1 MTIDDITQ
9 PFAVQ
14 GDRQDIPLDP
24 TADNKLSWLSGFTY
38 LYELK
43 PEESDVEPYILRRD
57 FNEIIYLITAKMLD
71 IKTNLE
77 ADVGTALDTKLD
89 KDEYYRD
96 KPYFVTTNT
105 TQTISAQKT
114 FTGNIYFN
122 KTPTGATQAVNKS
135 YADTKVALTGNQT
148 IAGTKTFSSVPVCA
162 TQPKANNQLSNKQ
175 YVDTKVSLSGNQTIS
190 GLKTFATAPRSNTDP
205 RNNND
210 LVRLSYLKNNSVGG
224 GGIYKSISLGR
235 NVKFTNSTGKMIFLI
250 MTGESYNDTGIAV
263 HVGTGTRINA
273 IFTLESNNHGTQRGM
288 GTLVLKNGDWFY
300 YGGNGSMIDLFQVS

>member
-14 GDRQDIPLDP
+14 GDRQNIPLDP

-71 IKTNLE
+71 MQTKLE

-89 KDEYYRD
+89 KEEYYRD

-135 YADTKVALTGNQT
+135 YADTKVSLSGNQT

-162 TQPKANNQLSNKQ
+162 TQPTANNQLANKQ

-210 LVRLSYLKNNSVGG
+210 LVRLSYLKNNTPGLANRSYVDLISGAYNYKWTNNTG
-224 GGIYKSISLGR
+224 RAVFLVYAVSNHREDYYFNIVIDGVLFARLYDGWGGIAYHG
-235 NVKFTNSTGKMIFLI
+235 
-250 MTGESYNDTGIAV
+250 GIIV
-263 HVGTGTRINA
+263 
-273 IFTLESNNHGTQRGM
+273 
-288 GTLVLKNGDWFY
+288 KNGSQISFDDVTIQY
-300 YGGNGSMIDLFQVS
+300 AKYMLL

>member
-14 GDRQDIPLDP
+14 GDRQNIPLDP

-71 IKTNLE
+71 IQTKLE

-114 FTGNIYFN
+114 FIGNIYFN

-135 YADTKVALTGNQT
+135 YA
-148 IAGTKTFSSVPVCA
+148 
-162 TQPKANNQLSNKQ
+162 
-175 YVDTKVSLSGNQTIS
+175 DTKVSLSGNQTIS

-210 LVRLSYLKNNSVGG
+210 LVRLSYLKSNTPGLANRSYVNVTSQAYNYKWTNNTGRAVFFVYAVRNHPEDIGLRIKIDKVTFAELYDG
-224 GGIYKSISLGR
+224 WGGI
-235 NVKFTNSTGKMIFLI
+235 
-250 MTGESYNDTGIAV
+250 SYHGGI
-263 HVGTGTRINA
+263 I
-273 IFTLESNNHGTQRGM
+273 I
-288 GTLVLKNGDWFY
+288 KNGSQIFFEGVTISFAKY
-300 YGGNGSMIDLFQVS
+300 MLL

>member
-71 IKTNLE
+71 MQTKLE

-135 YADTKVALTGNQT
+135 YADTKVSLSGNQT
-148 IAGTKTFSSVPVCA
+148 ITGTKTFSSVPMCN
-162 TQPKANNQLSNKQ
+162 TQPTATNQLANKA
-175 YVDTKVSLSGNQTIS
+175 YVDTKVALSGNQTIS

-210 LVRLSYLKNNSVGG
+210 LVRLSYLKSNSVGG
-224 GGIYKSISLGR
+224 SLTYYSLSLSSGSTY
-235 NVKFTNSTGKMIFLI
+235 TNTTGKGVII
-250 MTGESYNDTGIAV
+250 SATATGSDRGYVTYYVNNVEIGQSYN
-263 HVGTGTRINA
+263 
-273 IFTLESNNHGTQRGM
+273 S
-288 GTLVLKNGDWFY
+288 
-300 YGGNGSMIDLFQVS
+300 NGSGVSSASCFFIKAGGAFRYQISGKMGLSHFKVIR

>member
-71 IKTNLE
+71 MQTKLE

-122 KTPTGATQAVNKS
+122 KTPTGSTQAVNKS
-135 YADTKVALTGNQT
+135 YADTKVSLTGNQT
-148 IAGTKTFSSVPVCA
+148 IAGTKTFSSVPVCD
-162 TQPKANNQLSNKQ
+162 TQPNANNQLSNKQ

-205 RNNND
+205 SNNND

-224 GGIYKSISLGR
+224 SLTYYGLSLSSGSTY
-235 NVKFTNSTGKMIFLI
+235 TNTTGKGVI
-250 MTGESYNDTGIAV
+250 IAATSDGSDRGV
-263 HVGTGTRINA
+263 VTFYVDGVVIGRC
-273 IFTLESNNHGTQRGM
+273 SN
-288 GTLVLKNGDWFY
+288 Y
-300 YGGNGSMIDLFQVS
+300 NGSAVDSVSCFFIKAGGTFRYLVSGKMQLLYIKVIR

>member
-1 MTIDDITQ
+1 MNIDDITQ

-71 IKTNLE
+71 IQTNLE

-162 TQPKANNQLSNKQ
+162 TQPNANNQLSNKQ

-210 LVRLSYLKNNSVGG
+210 LVRLSYLKNQGLGGVGYKQQSLSYTSG
-224 GGIYKSISLGR
+224 STFTNTFGKPVVFMYGHQDTRSYMELYINGILRGRQAFWDNGGINCPMTIILPPNSYIRIQGQVEFVSILR
-235 NVKFTNSTGKMIFLI
+235 
-250 MTGESYNDTGIAV
+250 
-263 HVGTGTRINA
+263 
-273 IFTLESNNHGTQRGM
+273 
-288 GTLVLKNGDWFY
+288 
-300 YGGNGSMIDLFQVS
+300 

>member
-71 IKTNLE
+71 MQTKLE

-135 YADTKVALTGNQT
+135 YADTKVSLSGNQT
-148 IAGTKTFSSVPVCA
+148 ITGTKTFSSVPVCA
-162 TQPKANNQLSNKQ
+162 TQPTANNQLSNKG
-175 YVDTKVSLSGNQTIS
+175 YVDTKVSLTGNETIN
-190 GLKTFATAPRSNTDP
+190 GIKTFTKAPRSSATP
-205 RNNND
+205 TNNND
-210 LVRLSYLKNNSVGG
+210 LVRLIDLNNKGL
-224 GGIYKSISLGR
+224 GINQKWRDVASQRKSGVTYY
-235 NVKFTNSTGKMIFLI
+235 NTTGKPI
-250 MTGESYNDTGIAV
+250 MVIATFNTDHSSKTIRAFVNNVLVSRAFQNIEDDIPVSFIVPAGHNYRIEAGVNTGNWAEL
-263 HVGTGTRINA
+263 R
-273 IFTLESNNHGTQRGM
+273 
-288 GTLVLKNGDWFY
+288 
-300 YGGNGSMIDLFQVS
+300 

>member
-71 IKTNLE
+71 MQTKLE

-89 KDEYYRD
+89 KEEYYRD

-135 YADTKVALTGNQT
+135 YADTKVAL
-148 IAGTKTFSSVPVCA
+148 
-162 TQPKANNQLSNKQ
+162 
-175 YVDTKVSLSGNQTIS
+175 SGDQTIS

-205 RNNND
+205 RSNND

-224 GGIYKSISLGR
+224 GLTYYSLSLSSGSTY
-235 NVKFTNSTGKMIFLI
+235 TNTTGKGVIISATSSGSDRGSVSLYVNGILI
-250 MTGESYNDTGIAV
+250 
-263 HVGTGTRINA
+263 
-273 IFTLESNNHGTQRGM
+273 GM
-288 GTLVLKNGDWFY
+288 CGNY
-300 YGGNGSMIDLFQVS
+300 NGSAVNGVNCFFIKAGGTFRYVTSGKMSLLYFNVIR

>member
-71 IKTNLE
+71 MQTKLE

-135 YADTKVALTGNQT
+135 YADTKVALSGNQT
-148 IAGTKTFSSVPVCA
+148 ITGTKTFSSVPVCN
-162 TQPKANNQLSNKQ
+162 TQPTATNQLANKA
-175 YVDTKVSLSGNQTIS
+175 YVDTKVALSGNQTIS

-205 RNNND
+205 SNNND
-210 LVRLSYLKNNSVGG
+210 LVRLSYLKSSG
-224 GGIYKSISLGR
+224 LGLSGR
-235 NVKFTNSTGKMIFLI
+235 WRDFTSQRQIRVTYYNTTGKPI
-250 MTGESYNDTGIAV
+250 MVCISFGEGFS
-263 HVGTGTRINA
+263 
-273 IFTLESNNHGTQRGM
+273 ESNVFVDGIKILQDKDAAGVDVSATFSFI
-288 GTLVLKNGDWFY
+288 VP
-300 YGGNGSMIDLFQVS
+300 NGSRYLVDTSEYVELWSELR

>member
-1 MTIDDITQ
+1 MNIDDITQ

-43 PEESDVEPYILRRD
+43 PDESDVEPYILRRD

-71 IKTNLE
+71 IQTKLE

-135 YADTKVALTGNQT
+135 YADTKVALSGNQT
-148 IAGTKTFSSVPVCA
+148 ITGTKTFSNVPVCA
-162 TQPKANNQLSNKQ
+162 TQPNDNNQLSNKQ
-175 YVDTKVSLSGNQTIS
+175 YVDTKVSLSGNQTIR

-205 RNNND
+205 SNNND
-210 LVRLSYLKNNSVGG
+210 LVRLSYLKSNTPGLAGKKYIDIKLVNRAWTNNTGRAVFFIYTISNFPEDYSLNIYFNDVVISSQYDGW
-224 GGIYKSISLGR
+224 GGIAYQCGIIIPNGVKISFNNT
-235 NVKFTNSTGKMIFLI
+235 NV
-250 MTGESYNDTGIAV
+250 
-263 HVGTGTRINA
+263 
-273 IFTLESNNHGTQRGM
+273 
-288 GTLVLKNGDWFY
+288 Y
-300 YGGNGSMIDLFQVS
+300 YCKYLPL

>member
-14 GDRQDIPLDP
+14 GDRQNIPLDP

-71 IKTNLE
+71 MQTKLE

-148 IAGTKTFSSVPVCA
+148 ITGTKTFSSIPVCA
-162 TQPKANNQLSNKQ
+162 TQPNANNQLANKA

-205 RNNND
+205 INNND
-210 LVRLSYLKNNSVGG
+210 LVRLSYLKSNTPGLAGKRYIDVGLVNYAWTNNTGRAVFFIYTILNFPEDHNLQIYFNNVVISSQYDSW
-224 GGIYKSISLGR
+224 GGISYQCGIIVPNGTKIS
-235 NVKFTNSTGKMIFLI
+235 FSTGF
-250 MTGESYNDTGIAV
+250 V
-263 HVGTGTRINA
+263 HYTKY
-273 IFTLESNNHGTQRGM
+273 LP
-288 GTLVLKNGDWFY
+288 L
-300 YGGNGSMIDLFQVS
+300 

>member
-1 MTIDDITQ
+1 MNIDDITQ

-14 GDRQDIPLDP
+14 GDRQDIPLHP

-71 IKTNLE
+71 IQTNLE

-89 KDEYYRD
+89 KAEYYRD

-148 IAGTKTFSSVPVCA
+148 IAGIKTFSSVPVCA
-162 TQPKANNQLSNKQ
+162 TQPIANNQLANKQ

-205 RNNND
+205 KNNND

-224 GGIYKSISLGR
+224 GGIYKSISLAK

-250 MTGESYNDTGIAV
+250 MTGESYNDTDVAV
-263 HVGTGTRINA
+263 RVGTGTKTNA
-273 IFTLESNNHGTQRGM
+273 IFTLDGNNHGNQRGM
-288 GTLVLKNGDWFY
+288 GTLVLKNGDWFSY
-300 YGGNGSMIDLFQVS
+300 EGRGTMINLFQVR

>member
-71 IKTNLE
+71 MQTKLE

-148 IAGTKTFSSVPVCA
+148 IAGIKTFSSVPVCN
-162 TQPKANNQLSNKQ
+162 TQPNANNQLANKA

-210 LVRLSYLKNNSVGG
+210 LVRLSYLKSSGLGLSGRWQNVTSQRRSGVTYYNTTDKPIMVCVSFGEGFGEANVFVDGIKILLDEDRQGVDVAATFSFIVPSGSRYSVNT
-224 GGIYKSISLGR
+224 IESINLWTELR
-235 NVKFTNSTGKMIFLI
+235 
-250 MTGESYNDTGIAV
+250 
-263 HVGTGTRINA
+263 
-273 IFTLESNNHGTQRGM
+273 
-288 GTLVLKNGDWFY
+288 
-300 YGGNGSMIDLFQVS
+300 

>member
-14 GDRQDIPLDP
+14 GDRQNIPLDP

-71 IKTNLE
+71 MQTKLE

-105 TQTISAQKT
+105 TQTISGLKT
-114 FTGNIYFN
+114 F
-122 KTPTGATQAVNKS
+122 ATAPRSNVAPSNNNDLVRLMDLNNMGT
-135 YADTKVALTGNQT
+135 ALDTKLDKDEYYRDKPYFVTTNT
-148 IAGTKTFSSVPVCA
+148 T
-162 TQPKANNQLSNKQ
+162 
-175 YVDTKVSLSGNQTIS
+175 QTIS

-210 LVRLSYLKNNSVGG
+210 LVRLSYLKSTG
-224 GGIYKSISLGR
+224 LGLSGSWQVVTSSR
-235 NVKFTNSTGKMIFLI
+235 KKDVTYTNSTGKSILVFVTVGHFYGIDKLYFYI
-250 MTGESYNDTGIAV
+250 NGVPVGVIQGNEYGYRNSYPGITMLVPAGATYKV
-263 HVGTGTRINA
+263 TQ
-273 IFTLESNNHGTQRGM
+273 SNSSSFSIWAEFR
-288 GTLVLKNGDWFY
+288 
-300 YGGNGSMIDLFQVS
+300 

>member
-1 MTIDDITQ
+1 MNIDDITQ

-71 IKTNLE
+71 IQTNLE

-135 YADTKVALTGNQT
+135 YADTKVSLTGNQT
-148 IAGTKTFSSVPVCA
+148 IAGTKTFSSVPVCG
-162 TQPKANNQLSNKQ
+162 TQPTARNQLSNKQ

-205 RNNND
+205 RHNND

-224 GGIYKSISLGR
+224 SLKYHSLSLSSGSTY
-235 NVKFTNSTGKMIFLI
+235 TNTTGKSVII
-250 MTGESYNDTGIAV
+250 SVTS
-263 HVGTGTRINA
+263 
-273 IFTLESNNHGTQRGM
+273 
-288 GTLVLKNGDWFY
+288 
-300 YGGNGSMIDLFQVS
+300 NGSDRGLVVFYVDNVVVGSCANHNGSAIDSVACFFIKAGGTFRYDISGKMQLWHIKILR

>member
-1 MTIDDITQ
+1 MNIDDITQ

-71 IKTNLE
+71 MQTKLE

-105 TQTISAQKT
+105 TQTIS
-114 FTGNIYFN
+114 
-122 KTPTGATQAVNKS
+122 
-135 YADTKVALTGNQT
+135 
-148 IAGTKTFSSVPVCA
+148 
-162 TQPKANNQLSNKQ
+162 
-175 YVDTKVSLSGNQTIS
+175 

-205 RNNND
+205 RHNND
-210 LVRLSYLKNNSVGG
+210 LVRLSYLKSNSVGG
-224 GGIYKSISLGR
+224 SLSYYSLSLSSGSTY
-235 NVKFTNSTGKMIFLI
+235 TNTTGKSVIITVTTSGSDRGVVIFYVNNVMI
-250 MTGESYNDTGIAV
+250 G
-263 HVGTGTRINA
+263 
-273 IFTLESNNHGTQRGM
+273 RGA
-288 GTLVLKNGDWFY
+288 NS
-300 YGGNGSMIDLFQVS
+300 NGSGINTVACFFIKAGGTFRYELSGKMVLLYMKVIR

>member
-1 MTIDDITQ
+1 MNIDDITQ

-71 IKTNLE
+71 IQTKLE

-135 YADTKVALTGNQT
+135 YADTKVSLTGNQT

-162 TQPKANNQLSNKQ
+162 TQPNANNQMANKQ

-190 GLKTFATAPRSNTDP
+190 GLKTFATAPSSNTDP
-205 RNNND
+205 INNND
-210 LVRLSYLKNNSVGG
+210 LVRLSYLKSNTPGLAGKKYIDIKLVGKAWTNNTGKAVFFIYTISNFPEDYGLYIYFNDVRISGMYDG
-224 GGIYKSISLGR
+224 WGGIAYQCGIIVPNGTKISF
-235 NVKFTNSTGKMIFLI
+235 NTDSV
-250 MTGESYNDTGIAV
+250 
-263 HVGTGTRINA
+263 
-273 IFTLESNNHGTQRGM
+273 
-288 GTLVLKNGDWFY
+288 Y
-300 YGGNGSMIDLFQVS
+300 YCKYLPL

>member
-71 IKTNLE
+71 MQTKLE

-135 YADTKVALTGNQT
+135 YADTKVSLSGNQT

-205 RNNND
+205 INNND
-210 LVRLSYLKNNSVGG
+210 LVRLSYLKSSG
-224 GGIYKSISLGR
+224 LGLSGSWR
-235 NVKFTNSTGKMIFLI
+235 DFTSQRRSGVTYYNTTTKPI
-250 MTGESYNDTGIAV
+250 MVCVTFAEEYSESYVLVDGIKILLDIDDAGLDV
-263 HVGTGTRINA
+263 EGT
-273 IFTLESNNHGTQRGM
+273 FSFM
-288 GTLVLKNGDWFY
+288 VP
-300 YGGNGSMIDLFQVS
+300 NGSRYLVNTTYLHLWSELR

>member
-14 GDRQDIPLDP
+14 GDRQNIPLDP

-71 IKTNLE
+71 MQTKLE

-135 YADTKVALTGNQT
+135 YADTKVSLSGNQT

-162 TQPKANNQLSNKQ
+162 TQPTANNQLSNKQ

-190 GLKTFATAPRSNTDP
+190 GIKTFATAPRSNTDP
-205 RNNND
+205 KNNND
-210 LVRLSYLKNNSVGG
+210 LVRLSYLKNTGLGGVG
-224 GGIYKSISLGR
+224 YKQQNLSYTSGSTFTNTFGKPVVFMYGHQDTRGRLEMYINGVQRGAQAFWDNGGR
-235 NVKFTNSTGKMIFLI
+235 NCPMTIILPPNSYIRLTG
-250 MTGESYNDTGIAV
+250 
-263 HVGTGTRINA
+263 
-273 IFTLESNNHGTQRGM
+273 
-288 GTLVLKNGDWFY
+288 
-300 YGGNGSMIDLFQVS
+300 QVEYVSILR

>member
-71 IKTNLE
+71 MQTKLE

-135 YADTKVALTGNQT
+135 YADTKVALSGNQT

-162 TQPKANNQLSNKQ
+162 TKPNASNQLANKG

-205 RNNND
+205 INNND
-210 LVRLSYLKNNSVGG
+210 LVRLSYLKSNTPGLANRRYVNVTSAAPNYKWRNNTGRAVFFVYGVSNHPEDVGFNIKIDNVPFAALYDG
-224 GGIYKSISLGR
+224 WGGIAYHG
-235 NVKFTNSTGKMIFLI
+235 
-250 MTGESYNDTGIAV
+250 GI
-263 HVGTGTRINA
+263 I
-273 IFTLESNNHGTQRGM
+273 IP
-288 GTLVLKNGDWFY
+288 
-300 YGGNGSMIDLFQVS
+300 NGSQIYFEGVSIHNAKYMLL